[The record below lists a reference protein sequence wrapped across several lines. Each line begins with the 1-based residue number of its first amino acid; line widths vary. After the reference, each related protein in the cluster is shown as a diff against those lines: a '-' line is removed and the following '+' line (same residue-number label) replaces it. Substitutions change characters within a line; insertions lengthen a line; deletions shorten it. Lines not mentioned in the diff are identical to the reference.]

1 METAIVKAAC
11 AIGAGIAIGFG
22 AIGPAVGE
30 GNAVGKALEGMARQ
44 PEMANLL
51 RTNISLAAPLP
62 NPPAFIRWLSPCCYC
77 SSSARYDS
85 RKGKEE
91 WLVTGFESFVGINP
105 WTALFTF
112 CNMMITFA
120 VLKKFLFKPVKKMID
135 DRQAEIDT
143 MYADA
148 DAAKQKAA
156 ELEQEYQQHLQSIR
170 DERDTLLREATA
182 RAQKREEE
190 IVGEARAEAAAL
202 RAAAE
207 ADIAQERKKAVND
220 LKNEIGGIA
229 VDIAGKVVEREINET
244 DHKALIDEFIRNVGD
259 AS

>member
-1 METAIVKAAC
+1 M
-11 AIGAGIAIGFG
+11 
-22 AIGPAVGE
+22 
-30 GNAVGKALEGMARQ
+30 
-44 PEMANLL
+44 
-51 RTNISLAAPLP
+51 
-62 NPPAFIRWLSPCCYC
+62 
-77 SSSARYDS
+77 
-85 RKGKEE
+85 
-91 WLVTGFESFVGINP
+91 TGFESFVGINP

-135 DRQAEIDT
+135 DRQADT

>member
-1 METAIVKAAC
+1 M
-11 AIGAGIAIGFG
+11 
-22 AIGPAVGE
+22 
-30 GNAVGKALEGMARQ
+30 
-44 PEMANLL
+44 
-51 RTNISLAAPLP
+51 
-62 NPPAFIRWLSPCCYC
+62 
-77 SSSARYDS
+77 
-85 RKGKEE
+85 
-91 WLVTGFESFVGINP
+91 TGFESFVGIDP

-170 DERDTLLREATA
+170 DERDTLLREGKPPAPRSAKKKLLA
-182 RAQKREEE
+182 RPVPKQPP
-190 IVGEARAEAAAL
+190 L

-220 LKNEIGGIA
+220 LKMKLA
-229 VDIAGKVVEREINET
+229 
-244 DHKALIDEFIRNVGD
+244 ALLLILQAR
-259 AS
+259 

>member
-1 METAIVKAAC
+1 M
-11 AIGAGIAIGFG
+11 
-22 AIGPAVGE
+22 
-30 GNAVGKALEGMARQ
+30 
-44 PEMANLL
+44 
-51 RTNISLAAPLP
+51 
-62 NPPAFIRWLSPCCYC
+62 
-77 SSSARYDS
+77 
-85 RKGKEE
+85 
-91 WLVTGFESFVGINP
+91 TGFESFVGINP

-148 DAAKQKAA
+148 DVAKQKAA

>member
-1 METAIVKAAC
+1 M
-11 AIGAGIAIGFG
+11 
-22 AIGPAVGE
+22 
-30 GNAVGKALEGMARQ
+30 
-44 PEMANLL
+44 
-51 RTNISLAAPLP
+51 
-62 NPPAFIRWLSPCCYC
+62 
-77 SSSARYDS
+77 
-85 RKGKEE
+85 
-91 WLVTGFESFVGINP
+91 TGFESFVGIDP

-143 MYADA
+143 MCADA

>member
-1 METAIVKAAC
+1 M
-11 AIGAGIAIGFG
+11 
-22 AIGPAVGE
+22 
-30 GNAVGKALEGMARQ
+30 
-44 PEMANLL
+44 
-51 RTNISLAAPLP
+51 
-62 NPPAFIRWLSPCCYC
+62 
-77 SSSARYDS
+77 
-85 RKGKEE
+85 
-91 WLVTGFESFVGINP
+91 TGFESFVGIDP

-135 DRQAEIDT
+135 DRRAEIDT

>member
-1 METAIVKAAC
+1 M
-11 AIGAGIAIGFG
+11 
-22 AIGPAVGE
+22 
-30 GNAVGKALEGMARQ
+30 
-44 PEMANLL
+44 
-51 RTNISLAAPLP
+51 
-62 NPPAFIRWLSPCCYC
+62 
-77 SSSARYDS
+77 
-85 RKGKEE
+85 
-91 WLVTGFESFVGINP
+91 TGFESFVGIDP

-120 VLKKFLFKPVKKMID
+120 VLKKFLFKPMID

-148 DAAKQKAA
+148 DVAKQKAA

>member
-1 METAIVKAAC
+1 M
-11 AIGAGIAIGFG
+11 
-22 AIGPAVGE
+22 
-30 GNAVGKALEGMARQ
+30 
-44 PEMANLL
+44 
-51 RTNISLAAPLP
+51 
-62 NPPAFIRWLSPCCYC
+62 
-77 SSSARYDS
+77 
-85 RKGKEE
+85 
-91 WLVTGFESFVGINP
+91 TGFESFVGIDP

-148 DAAKQKAA
+148 DAAKHKAA
-156 ELEQEYQQHLQSIR
+156 ALEQEYQQHLQSIR

-202 RAAAE
+202 RAVAE

>member
-1 METAIVKAAC
+1 M
-11 AIGAGIAIGFG
+11 
-22 AIGPAVGE
+22 
-30 GNAVGKALEGMARQ
+30 
-44 PEMANLL
+44 
-51 RTNISLAAPLP
+51 
-62 NPPAFIRWLSPCCYC
+62 
-77 SSSARYDS
+77 
-85 RKGKEE
+85 
-91 WLVTGFESFVGINP
+91 TGFESFVGVNP

-112 CNMMITFA
+112 CNMLITFA

-135 DRQAEIDT
+135 DRQQEIDT
-143 MYADA
+143 DVCRRGCR
-148 DAAKQKAA
+148 QTEGCGSRERVRRPPA
-156 ELEQEYQQHLQSIR
+156 EHQ
-170 DERDTLLREATA
+170 DERDAMLREATA

>member
-1 METAIVKAAC
+1 M
-11 AIGAGIAIGFG
+11 
-22 AIGPAVGE
+22 
-30 GNAVGKALEGMARQ
+30 
-44 PEMANLL
+44 
-51 RTNISLAAPLP
+51 
-62 NPPAFIRWLSPCCYC
+62 
-77 SSSARYDS
+77 
-85 RKGKEE
+85 
-91 WLVTGFESFVGINP
+91 TGFESFVGIDP

-135 DRQAEIDT
+135 DRQEEIDT

>member
-1 METAIVKAAC
+1 M
-11 AIGAGIAIGFG
+11 
-22 AIGPAVGE
+22 
-30 GNAVGKALEGMARQ
+30 
-44 PEMANLL
+44 
-51 RTNISLAAPLP
+51 
-62 NPPAFIRWLSPCCYC
+62 
-77 SSSARYDS
+77 
-85 RKGKEE
+85 
-91 WLVTGFESFVGINP
+91 TGFESFVGIDP

-148 DAAKQKAA
+148 DVAKQKAA

-202 RAAAE
+202 RAVAE

-244 DHKALIDEFIRNVGD
+244 DHRALIDEFIRNVGD